1 MPYFWRGDQDIL
13 LMIKKEKY
21 FYNPHTLQYEKVR
34 QSAGQVMMKVAGFLA
49 TSFFLAFIIAVL
61 AFTFIDS
68 PKLKRAERELEQ
80 MELNY
85 ELLQD
90 RMARVDKVLG
100 EIEER
105 DDNLYRA
112 VFEAEPISS
121 DVRNMGYGGTERL
134 SELNKLTKGELL
146 KDTYKKMHQL
156 ERKLYVQ
163 SKSFDEIAELIENK
177 EDMLSSIPAIAPVKN
192 TTTWI
197 ASGFG
202 YRIDPIYKT
211 RKFHQGMDFSGS
223 TGLAIYATGDAK
235 VERVRR
241 SRRGYG
247 NQITLDHGYG
257 YKTSYSHLQKIH
269 VSRGQE
275 VKRGE
280 MIATM
285 GSTGKSTAPHLHYE
299 VIKDGRKVNPIYFFY
314 NDLSPEEYDELIKLV
329 DSNKQS
335 FD

>member
-1 MPYFWRGDQDIL
+1 ML
-13 LMIKKEKY
+13 KKEKY
-21 FYNPHTLQYEKVR
+21 FYNPHTLQYEKINRSVS
-34 QSAGQVMMKVAGFLA
+34 QILLKISGFLA
-49 TSFFLAFIIAVL
+49 TAVFFAFIIIIL

-68 PKLKRAERELEQ
+68 PKAKRAERELRQ

-85 ELLQD
+85 NLLQE
-90 RMARVDKVLG
+90 RMNVVGSVLG
-100 EIEER
+100 ELEER

-112 VFEAEPISS
+112 IFEAEPISE
-121 DVRNMGYGGTERL
+121 DVRNMGYGGSERL
-134 SELNKLTKGELL
+134 KELNKLSKGQLI
-146 KDTYKKMHQL
+146 KSTYEKMSIL

-163 SKSFDEIAELIENK
+163 SKSFDEIAQMIGNK
-177 EDMLSSIPAIAPVKN
+177 EGMLASIPAITPVKN
-192 TTTWI
+192 NTTWV

-202 YRIDPIYKT
+202 HRIDPIYKT
-211 RKFHQGMDFSGS
+211 RKFHYGMDFSGT
-223 TGLAIYATGDAK
+223 TGIEIYATGDAT
-235 VERVRR
+235 VVRVRK

-257 YKTSYSHLQKIH
+257 YQTSYSHLHKIMVRKGQK
-269 VSRGQE
+269 

-280 MIATM
+280 AIGLM

-299 VIKDGRKVNPIYFFY
+299 VVKDGRKVNPIYFFY
-314 NDLSPEEYDELIKLV
+314 NDLSAEEYDELIKLV